1 MRRVGWLVVATVFL
15 VLVPLS
21 APAGAAADIIL
32 KFDDIQGES
41 VHDCTDVFCTPTVSE
56 YIYTGAGSC
65 MQNCV
70 GLPVGQAVTTLTFS
84 ISRLAKDGCTAKA
97 GTGTLD
103 VQWPD
108 DLAAPSTQG
117 VHLQS
122 QGLEDADALGT
133 ADHLHGRRPV
143 PAGADPRQGRVPA
156 EPVRRW
162 GDVGDARFHGIARRT

>member
-117 VHLQS
+117 TFTFKAKDSKTLTLSGQVTTSTVAVLYP
-122 QGLEDADALGT
+122 
-133 ADHLHGRRPV
+133 PV
-143 PAGADPRQGRVPA
+143 PIRGKVGFPPSPCVGGATSATLAFTG
-156 EPVRRW
+156 
-162 GDVGDARFHGIARRT
+162 